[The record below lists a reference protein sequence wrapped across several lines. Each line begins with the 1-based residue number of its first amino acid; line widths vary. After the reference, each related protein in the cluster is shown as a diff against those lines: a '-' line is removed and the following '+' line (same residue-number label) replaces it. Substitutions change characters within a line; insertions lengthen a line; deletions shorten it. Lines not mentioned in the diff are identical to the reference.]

1 MINISE
7 LIKIAVEAS
16 ILAGN
21 KILEVYN
28 SNDFNIQ
35 IKKDKSPLTQAD
47 KNSHNEIMRFLEKI
61 DIPIMSEEGNIADY
75 NERKHWEYY
84 WCIDPLDGTKE
95 FIKKNDEFTVNIALI
110 NKTKPVMGVIY
121 VPVLQELYVGADE
134 FGAVKIN
141 DISIK
146 NYKDFINN
154 DIFKSGEKLPK
165 KIQKS
170 KYTIVGSRSH
180 MNSETEEFI
189 EKYKQKYGE
198 VDIISKG
205 SSLKLCMVAEGLA
218 DIYPRFAPTM
228 EWDTAAGNAIA
239 TAAGFVVTKQDGK
252 TNLDYNKEN
261 LLNPWFIVKSK
272 D

>member
-47 KNSHNEIMRFLEKI
+47 KNSHNEIMRFLEKT

-95 FIKKNDEFTVNIALI
+95 FIKK
-110 NKTKPVMGVIY
+110 M
-121 VPVLQELYVGADE
+121 
-134 FGAVKIN
+134 
-141 DISIK
+141 
-146 NYKDFINN
+146 
-154 DIFKSGEKLPK
+154 
-165 KIQKS
+165 
-170 KYTIVGSRSH
+170 
-180 MNSETEEFI
+180 
-189 EKYKQKYGE
+189 
-198 VDIISKG
+198 
-205 SSLKLCMVAEGLA
+205 
-218 DIYPRFAPTM
+218 
-228 EWDTAAGNAIA
+228 
-239 TAAGFVVTKQDGK
+239 
-252 TNLDYNKEN
+252 TNL
-261 LLNPWFIVKSK
+261 L
-272 D
+272 